1 MQGTQPFEKMHLYSG
16 CLGDRGIMS
25 QESVCYESV
34 GQIKDVIRRGNKTFL
49 CHYQREDTRDNGL
62 QPELKFL
69 IVANISYYQYL

>member
-1 MQGTQPFEKMHLYSG
+1 
-16 CLGDRGIMS
+16 MS